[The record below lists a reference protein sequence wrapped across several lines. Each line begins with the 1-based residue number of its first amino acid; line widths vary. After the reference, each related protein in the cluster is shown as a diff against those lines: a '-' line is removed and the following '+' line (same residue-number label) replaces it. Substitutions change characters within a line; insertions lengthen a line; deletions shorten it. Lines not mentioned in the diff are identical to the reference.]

1 MAADEPHEVADI
13 HGRLDEIARQIGAI
27 QRAAA
32 AGEPATPAPSAPPPL
47 SLQAAIAEIAQRQS
61 ELDRS
66 APPPA
71 ASPHRTR
78 EPDFSSL
85 HQQLLHITSQ
95 IESLRPSQD
104 IEQTITHF
112 RTELADIR
120 KAVTEAVPSKAIESL
135 EREIRDLARRIDERR
150 DNGGDT
156 ATLSGIE
163 QTLTD
168 IREVLLKLTPAEQL
182 TGFDEAIHGLNHRLD
197 SLMNASGDPA
207 KVHQLEDAITALRSV
222 VANIASTETLER
234 LGADVQAL
242 GARIDELAQPQ
253 FAAGAAFAPSETF
266 AHLEQR
272 IGTLL
277 ERLEATNA
285 RSADLSRVETSLTEV
300 LTHLEQQRESIA
312 ALQQTASR
320 QGFGGEAPAANPALM
335 ETIKR
340 ELSDIRYSQS
350 ESDRQTQDALEAVHT
365 TLGYVVDRLA
375 MIEDDLRIRP
385 TAQAATGIP
394 PQTLPP
400 RPELPNP
407 VTAMPGAPPSGG
419 GHSPS
424 HGDAA
429 PTYTAASHSDAG
441 TDRTGPGAHAAM
453 PAPVPRRPIDPALP
467 PDHPLEPGSRPTG
480 FGNAAPSERIAASE
494 SAIGGAIDTPAPA
507 STSNFIAAAR
517 RAAQAASVAA
527 PETQTRR
534 FTAFAE
540 AARNAFKGGDKGR
553 DDKGHNKPQTA
564 TPAPAPVTTEPLD
577 ITEPSEQPQRSGKL
591 SRRIRSLLVGTGIVV
606 VALGGF
612 KIATMMID
620 EGGEIELTAPISL
633 EDLESAPEPATQLAA
648 PVLPQPAAPS
658 LTSPEPLDRQA
669 RAPAAAAEPTPAP
682 APVPDAR
689 VADADADATSAIPAQ
704 SLPRT
709 IGTAPA
715 LVNIPASETLPD
727 GIGGPKLRAAAL
739 KGDPAAAYQVAL
751 RYAEGK
757 GVAISIEA
765 AFKWYGYAADGG
777 IVPAMFRLGTLYE
790 KGLGVKKD
798 LAAARIH
805 YQRAAD
811 RGNAKAM
818 HNLAVLY
825 ADGGGNGADYRTAAE
840 WFRKAATRGVADS
853 QYNLA
858 ILYARG
864 IGVEQNLAES
874 YKWFSLAAAQGDTD
888 AGNKRDEIAKRLDPQ
903 SLAAAKLA
911 AQTFVT
917 ERQPDDA
924 VNVPAPSGGWDAVSD
939 TAPATK
945 TAAAR
950 RAARGPDTALLSQG
964 PSRAPRFS

>member
-32 AGEPATPAPSAPPPL
+32 AGEPAAAAPSAPPPL

-61 ELDRS
+61 ELDR
-66 APPPA
+66 AGPPPA
-71 ASPHRTR
+71 ASPRHTR

-150 DNGGDT
+150 DNGGDA

-163 QTLTD
+163 RTLTD

-242 GARIDELAQPQ
+242 GARIDELTQPQ

-272 IGTLL
+272 IATLL

-320 QGFGGEAPAANPALM
+320 QGFGGEAPTANPALM

-385 TAQAATGIP
+385 TAQAAAGIP
-394 PQTLPP
+394 RQTLPP

-407 VTAMPGAPPSGG
+407 VATMPGAPPSGG
-419 GHSPS
+419 GRSPS

-429 PTYTAASHSDAG
+429 PTHTTVSRSDAG
-441 TDRTGPGAHAAM
+441 TDRADPGAHADM
-453 PAPVPRRPIDPALP
+453 PAPLPRPPIDPALP

-480 FGNAAPSERIAASE
+480 FGSATPSERIATSE
-494 SAIGGAIDTPAPA
+494 SAIGSAIASTTDTSAPA

-517 RAAQAASVAA
+517 RAAQAASAAA

-540 AARNAFKGGDKGR
+540 AARNAFRGGDKGR
-553 DDKGHNKPQTA
+553 DKGRDTPQTA
-564 TPAPAPVTTEPLD
+564 TPEPAPVTTEPLD
-577 ITEPSEQPQRSGKL
+577 TIEPSEQPQRSGKL

-648 PVLPQPAAPS
+648 PVLPRPAAPS

-669 RAPAAAAEPTPAP
+669 RAPAAVAEPAP
-682 APVPDAR
+682 APAPTPDAR
-689 VADADADATSAIPAQ
+689 IADADADATSAIPAP
-704 SLPRT
+704 SPPRT
-709 IGTAPA
+709 VGTAPS

-757 GVAISIEA
+757 GVATSLEA
-765 AFKWYGYAADGG
+765 AFKWYRYAADGG

-798 LAAARIH
+798 LAAARTH

-825 ADGGGNGADYRTAAE
+825 ADGGGNGADYRTAAD
-840 WFRKAATRGVADS
+840 WFRKAAARGVADS

-911 AQTFVT
+911 AQTFVA
-917 ERQPDDA
+917 EHQPDDA

-950 RAARGPDTALLSQG
+950 RN
-964 PSRAPRFS
+964 SRP

>member
-32 AGEPATPAPSAPPPL
+32 TGEPAAAPAPAAAPL

-61 ELDRS
+61 ELDR
-66 APPPA
+66 AGPPPT
-71 ASPHRTR
+71 ASPRPAR

-150 DNGGDT
+150 DNGGDAT
-156 ATLSGIE
+156 TLSGIE
-163 QTLTD
+163 RTLTD

-182 TGFDEAIHGLNHRLD
+182 TGFDEAIHGLNHRLET
-197 SLMNASGDPA
+197 LMNASGDPA

-234 LGADVQAL
+234 LGADVRAL
-242 GARIDELAQPQ
+242 GERIDELAQPQ

-272 IGTLL
+272 IATLL

-320 QGFGGEAPAANPALM
+320 HSFGGEAPAANPALM

-385 TAQAATGIP
+385 TAAQAAAGIA

-400 RPELPNP
+400 RPELQNP
-407 VTAMPGAPPSGG
+407 VAAMPGGPPSGG
-419 GHSPS
+419 GRSPS
-424 HGDAA
+424 RGDPTFGDAV
-429 PTYTAASHSDAG
+429 PPRTAVPRSDTE
-441 TDRTGPGAHAAM
+441 TDRAGPGTHAAM
-453 PAPVPRRPIDPALP
+453 PAALPRRPIDPALP

-480 FGNAAPSERIAASE
+480 LGAAPPSERIAAADSV
-494 SAIGGAIDTPAPA
+494 IGGATDAPAPA

-517 RAAQAASVAA
+517 RAAQAASAAA

-540 AARNAFKGGDKGR
+540 AARNAFRGR
-553 DDKGHNKPQTA
+553 DKERDTGRDTPQIA
-564 TPAPAPVTTEPLD
+564 PPEPAPAPVTIEPLD
-577 ITEPSEQPQRSGKL
+577 TTEPSEQPQQSGRL
-591 SRRIRSLLVGTGIVV
+591 SRRIRALLVGTGIVV

-648 PVLPQPAAPS
+648 PVLPRPAAPS

-669 RAPAAAAEPTPAP
+669 RAPAAVAEPAP
-682 APVPDAR
+682 APAPTPDAR
-689 VADADADATSAIPAQ
+689 IADADADATSAIPAP
-704 SLPRT
+704 SPPRT
-709 IGTAPA
+709 VGTAPS

-757 GVAISIEA
+757 GVATSLEA

-798 LAAARIH
+798 LAAARTH

-825 ADGGGNGADYRTAAE
+825 ADGGGNGADYRTAAD
-840 WFRKAATRGVADS
+840 WFRKAAARGVADS

-911 AQTFVT
+911 AQTFVA
-917 ERQPDDA
+917 EHQPDDA

-950 RAARGPDTALLSQG
+950 RN
-964 PSRAPRFS
+964 SRP